1 MPAIATVV
9 PHLGH
14 VLLLAFEDR
23 AVLLFAL
30 LLQLLLQPVLQL
42 LHARVRS
49 LGELARRYDDGLLTR
64 QGPAETTRVQA
75 LNQALLLRRAWYH

>member
-1 MPAIATVV
+1 MAAAATVV

-30 LLQLLLQPVLQL
+30 LLQLLLQPILQL

-49 LGELARRYDDGLLTR
+49 LGELARRYDGLLTR
-64 QGPAETTRVQA
+64 QGPAETTRVKN
-75 LNQALLLRRAWYH
+75 LN